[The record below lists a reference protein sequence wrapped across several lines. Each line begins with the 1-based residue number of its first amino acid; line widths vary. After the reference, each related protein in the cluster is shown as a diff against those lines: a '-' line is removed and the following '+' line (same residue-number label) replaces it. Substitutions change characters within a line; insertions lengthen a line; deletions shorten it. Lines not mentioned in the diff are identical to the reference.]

1 MKKLKYLILLI
12 FPFLLVACGPPSIFG
27 IPQDQWDQLN
37 QQQRSQVIEGY
48 NQRTKTEAQVAPIY
62 AVVDALNA
70 KNSNS
75 TPVTPAAPAITPPPS
90 IIPPHHHHHH
100 HPRDFMDPNFDIED
114 VPTI

>member
-48 NQRTKTEAQVAPIY
+48 NQRTKTEAQVAPIF
-62 AVVDALNA
+62 AIANALKTK
-70 KNSNS
+70 KNS
-75 TPVTPAAPAITPPPS
+75 AAMADKPTTDPFPEHNPM
-90 IIPPHHHHHH
+90 
-100 HPRDFMDPNFDIED
+100 MDPDPEIDKAFQPPEMFADD
-114 VPTI
+114 LKGF